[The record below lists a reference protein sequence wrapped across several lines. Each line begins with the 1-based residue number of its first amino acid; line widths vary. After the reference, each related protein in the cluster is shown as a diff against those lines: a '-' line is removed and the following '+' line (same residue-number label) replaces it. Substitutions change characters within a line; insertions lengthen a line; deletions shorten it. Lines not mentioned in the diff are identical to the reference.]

1 MQESI
6 RIGELATRLGL
17 PVQTI
22 RYYEREGLLPSPSRT
37 AGNYRLYDQEAV
49 ERLTFVRNC
58 RALDMSLEEVR
69 AFLRAKDAP
78 EQGCGGINDLV
89 DQHIVQIDSRI
100 LELQRLKQTL
110 ASLRHRCGSS
120 RKVKDCGILNE
131 LTYEHDPRS
140 PC

>member
-1 MQESI
+1 MQASI

-22 RYYEREGLLPSPSRT
+22 RYYEREGLLPTPSRT
-37 AGNYRLYDQEAV
+37 AGNYRLYDQGTV

-69 AFLRAKDAP
+69 AFLRARDTP

-89 DQHIVQIDSRI
+89 DQHIASIDARI
-100 LELQRLKQTL
+100 DELQRLKQTL
-110 ASLRHRCGSS
+110 ATLRHRCGAS
-120 RKVKDCGILNE
+120 RKAKDCGILTE
-131 LTYEHDPRS
+131 LTHDHDPHC